1 MLHPTPRSTRWLT
14 VALVAYGAFL
24 AVVLLTPTAGPQSS
38 SVGWVD
44 TLAHRLGAPAA
55 FTAPGR
61 VEFVCNALILMPVSA
76 LGSVRW
82 PRTTWRDWT
91 AYAFVIASGVEL
103 VQGLL
108 LPGRSAS
115 FADVVA
121 NTLGGLG
128 GAVFVAVL
136 RSRRSA
142 P

>member
-1 MLHPTPRSTRWLT
+1 M
-14 VALVAYGAFL
+14 AYGAFL

-44 TLAHRLGAPAA
+44 ALARRLGAPAE

-76 LGSVRW
+76 LGSLRW

-91 AYAFVIASGVEL
+91 AYAFLIAGGVEL

-115 FADVVA
+115 FVDVVA
-121 NTLGGLG
+121 NTAGGLG
-128 GAVFVAVL
+128 GAVFIAAL
-136 RSRRSA
+136 RGRRS
-142 P
+142 PP